1 MTDQVNCDAIK
12 VSAYADGELN
22 AADTVAVEAHLN
34 GCAACRARLGDIRA
48 MKAALRGEAFAT
60 ALPPELEFRVRRAVR
75 DAKPKRP
82 AWQWAAPAGGLIAAA
97 VAGLF
102 LMTQPSSLARDL
114 VKSHAAAPTV
124 EATVDRPWFEKR
136 LGFAPPVLAR
146 ADGCDLVGGRVDA
159 AGGKP
164 MSAMTYRCDGHTV
177 DFYAWAD
184 PQRSAQSGEV
194 RPHAIAASGY
204 RIVNWKR
211 GRLDCYAVSDL
222 DRPRLLRLAQYIQDH
237 AVEGGAV

>member
-1 MTDQVNCDAIK
+1 MTDRAKCDPIQ

-22 AADTVAVEAHLN
+22 AADAAAVETHLN
-34 GCAACRARLGDIRA
+34 GCAACRARLDDIRA
-48 MKAALRGEAFAT
+48 MKAALRGEAFAA

-75 DAKPKRP
+75 DAKPKRRVLV
-82 AWQWAAPAGGLIAAA
+82 WTAPAGGLMAAA
-97 VAGLF
+97 VAGVF
-102 LMTQPSSLARDL
+102 LMTQPSSMARDL

-124 EATVDRPWFEKR
+124 EASVDRPWFEKR

-146 ADGCDLVGGRVDA
+146 ADGCDLVGGRADA
-159 AGGKP
+159 ANHRP
-164 MSAMTYRCDGHTV
+164 MSALTYRCDGHTV

-184 PQRSAQSGEV
+184 PARTAQSGEV

-222 DRPRLLRLAQYIQDH
+222 DRPRLLKLAQYIQDH
-237 AVEGGAV
+237 AAEGGAV